1 MLAAVCIARSTFFH
15 TFAVVRDTKYALLAQ
30 KTYVRN
36 TFKSRFCLSTA
47 FLPVRDVIT
56 SE

>member
-1 MLAAVCIARSTFFH
+1 MFAAVCIARSTFFH

-47 FLPVRDVIT
+47 LLPVRDVIT